1 MTNMDERTQALLDQQ
16 MDLDTEAIM
25 KARVAKKTRKGYDG
39 CNIQFMLWLFDTAD
53 EKYHH
58 LLQEKLLH
66 DMIEAHRKD
75 LITLTKKGHPSKM
88 RTCVRNV
95 CATALGAIIEGD
107 NTTVPVVL
115 ENLSFPV
122 ISRYLS
128 TFTKKVKN
136 TDATVRLTTSAYDGA
151 RSALAHLF
159 KESGVDQDVNESTK
173 HLWKNFTA
181 YKKGVRRIGVTEKM
195 AIGVSTAE
203 ENCHC
208 HLLHTST
215 LHKYYLKRK
224 ARAYCCP
231 YISSVRVESM
241 VVTALIDSI
250 RCHNDAI
257 LVEIGR
263 GTKTDQDG
271 TRNVDHPWHLYAN
284 SEFPPI
290 CIFLAMAR
298 HLISCPKI
306 LEGRC
311 VLFEGSDQYDRF
323 NKIFVGIVMSPKY
336 RDTFASLGM
345 PPDILA
351 PIQSGRALSPIF
363 QQDQHHALL

>member
-1 MTNMDERTQALLDQQ
+1 
-16 MDLDTEAIM
+16 
-25 KARVAKKTRKGYDG
+25 
-39 CNIQFMLWLFDTAD
+39 
-53 EKYHH
+53 
-58 LLQEKLLH
+58 
-66 DMIEAHRKD
+66 
-75 LITLTKKGHPSKM
+75 
-88 RTCVRNV
+88 
-95 CATALGAIIEGD
+95 
-107 NTTVPVVL
+107 
-115 ENLSFPV
+115 
-122 ISRYLS
+122 
-128 TFTKKVKN
+128 
-136 TDATVRLTTSAYDGA
+136 
-151 RSALAHLF
+151 
-159 KESGVDQDVNESTK
+159 
-173 HLWKNFTA
+173 
-181 YKKGVRRIGVTEKM
+181 
-195 AIGVSTAE
+195 
-203 ENCHC
+203 
-208 HLLHTST
+208 
-215 LHKYYLKRK
+215 
-224 ARAYCCP
+224 
-231 YISSVRVESM
+231 M